1 MNGLRTKALAAAL
14 VVGWLLGP
22 GVVWARAVP
31 ALATAAPQ
39 RLGAPQ
45 LGSLG
50 AASVGAASASSLA
63 PAVTVNPLGAVEGP
77 PAGTIDAG
85 QGGLGGSLWIGAPKL
100 EAEALLDRLPIATTI
115 APLRTLA
122 RRLLLT
128 TAAAPLGQ
136 APHAFVTV
144 RLRRLLDAGL
154 LRDAGALAL
163 VAEVPHDPD
172 FDRARADA
180 LLYANQVEA
189 VCGPDTT
196 RRLRSSRPFWI
207 RLRAY
212 CYRVQD
218 NGPAVQ
224 LTLSV
229 MQAQGLA
236 DPGFTSLLAGLSQ
249 HSVGMPKRIVNAD
262 SLTVFLLRQNG
273 LPVSLDLGEE
283 LGTPGLLL
291 AATAT
296 QNPPRDRLAAAER
309 VVRTGALSVS
319 ELRAI
324 ADAQTFTP
332 DQLATEHAQVLAMPF
347 LEGQALLRRAVKV
360 ASEEAQPALIYEALA
375 TARKQDLMGIAADLQ
390 QGALMRIMPSAR
402 NRRMTDLFARAL
414 MMTGNIERAS
424 QWAATL
430 NPAHPADAALWA
442 RLYACLDLIAPASVT
457 PGQRATMLAEL
468 RRELVQGLPGQR
480 FAAVALGLFGVLRE
494 PLPAQVAR
502 ATKRTL
508 ATPWPGRRPGKAYM
522 HRLAEAMRASGQR
535 GVAIAFILDALGAQ
549 GPGDLPPKTFVA
561 LVGDLVRENLRPDA
575 RAIGAAEL
583 LNYRAPRHEGAARRV
598 RGSASL

>member
-1 MNGLRTKALAAAL
+1 
-14 VVGWLLGP
+14 
-22 GVVWARAVP
+22 
-31 ALATAAPQ
+31 
-39 RLGAPQ
+39 
-45 LGSLG
+45 
-50 AASVGAASASSLA
+50 
-63 PAVTVNPLGAVEGP
+63 
-77 PAGTIDAG
+77 
-85 QGGLGGSLWIGAPKL
+85 
-100 EAEALLDRLPIATTI
+100 
-115 APLRTLA
+115 
-122 RRLLLT
+122 
-128 TAAAPLGQ
+128 
-136 APHAFVTV
+136 VTV

-180 LLYANQVEA
+180 LLYANQAQA
-189 VCGPDTT
+189 VCGPDTA

-212 CYRVQD
+212 CYSVQG
-218 NGPAVQ
+218 NLPAAQ

-229 MQAQGLA
+229 MQAQGMA

-249 HSVGMPKRIVNAD
+249 RSVALPKRIVNAD

-291 AATAT
+291 AANAT
-296 QNPPRDRLAAAER
+296 RNPPSDRLAAAER

-332 DQLATEHAQVLAMPF
+332 DQLATEHAQVLEMPF
-347 LEGQALLRRAVKV
+347 LEGQALLRRAVKL
-360 ASEEAQPALIYEALA
+360 ASADAQPALIYEALA
-375 TARKQDLMGIAADLQ
+375 TARKQDLMSVAADLQ

-414 MMTGNIERAS
+414 MMTGNIERAT

-430 NPAHPADAALWA
+430 NPAHPADAAVWA
-442 RLYACLDLIAPASVT
+442 HLYACLDLIAPASVT
-457 PGQRATMLAEL
+457 SGQRAMMLDEL
-468 RRELVQGLPGQR
+468 RRELVQGAPGQR
-480 FAAVALGLFGVLRE
+480 FAAVALGLFGVLKE
-494 PLPAQVAR
+494 TLPTQVVR
-502 ATKRTL
+502 ATKRGL
-508 ATPWPGRRPGKAYM
+508 ATPWPGPRPGSAYM
-522 HRLAEAMRASGQR
+522 HRLAEAMRTSGQR

-549 GPGDLPPKTFVA
+549 GPGDLPPNTCVA
-561 LVGDLVRENLRPDA
+561 LVGDLVREHLLADA
-575 RAIGAAEL
+575 RAIGSAAL
-583 LNYRAPRHEGAARRV
+583 LNYRAPRQEGAALRV
-598 RGSASL
+598 KGSASL